1 MNVVLYS
8 TGCAKCRVLEAKLK
22 AKKIEYKEVT
32 DMNIMESKGFMSAP
46 MLEVDGETM
55 NFTGATEWINKL
67 KENEYEKQ

>member
-32 DMNIMESKGFMSAP
+32 DMNIMESKGFMSVP
-46 MLEVDGETM
+46 MLEVDGEIM
-55 NFTGATEWINKL
+55 NYRAAVDWVNKYEGA
-67 KENEYEKQ
+67 